1 MSSPLQPQRMK
12 RYTAVPVGA
21 IAPRQPSGARAV
33 QSAEQGLAND
43 IAALVRVAMESRRS
57 FVEARRMV
65 ATPAGVMA
73 ASQLPA
79 FGAAAKD
86 TGSQPPAEP
95 DLVLDGAI
103 GVASAAAGLADLP
116 GQIEAPAA
124 VAAPGAELA
133 QTGVLAETGV
143 SATSGRTSGRT
154 KSKKPAANP
163 TQDEEHAADEMRDPS
178 EADEIEALVHA
189 DEEVDESKLLSDAM
203 DACKIAMKSE
213 QSAPTSQAYKNRI
226 AKYKR
231 LSHEEFN
238 ELHRAYTGG
247 DAAAFE
253 KLINHTLLL
262 VVGATRKYIHRNLS
276 FDDLVQEGN
285 MGLMHGITKYD
296 PDLGYRPSGYL
307 LWWIN
312 QRMGRAV
319 DRNTG
324 IIRVPEW
331 VHNKVTKLH
340 TNAQRAIASGEE
352 NAQQLAKESSDAY
365 QELMRLQ
372 VATSLDQTM
381 AASDEDRDLH
391 EFFADDSADVE
402 TAVAH
407 RQTMEL
413 LMDSLMALDHRT
425 RFIVAAKTDLLADR
439 AHELDL
445 VDWLRENDMFEFMS
459 RYLDGSGYG
468 RSVSHLGEALGRS
481 GERVN
486 QIFRD
491 AMNRISTEM
500 AITAGGKENLS
511 VDITNFD
518 VDTELD
524 RSKRAGA
531 TKKTTSRP
539 RKTKD
544 LTASTEGEAA
554 ERLNL
559 EAPKPGI

>member
-12 RYTAVPVGA
+12 RYTAVPDGA
-21 IAPRQPSGARAV
+21 IAPRQPSGAGAV
-33 QSAEQGLAND
+33 QGAEQGLAND

-73 ASQLPA
+73 ASKLPA

-103 GVASAAAGLADLP
+103 GVASPAAGLADLP

-133 QTGVLAETGV
+133 QPSV
-143 SATSGRTSGRT
+143 ATEISSSTKNGRS
-154 KSKKPAANP
+154 KSKMPAA
-163 TQDEEHAADEMRDPS
+163 QGIKVDELAADELRDPS
-178 EADEIEALVHA
+178 ELDEIQALVHA
-189 DEEVDESKLLSDAM
+189 DEEVDESKLLRDAM

-253 KLINHTLLL
+253 KMINHTLLL

-381 AASDEDRDLH
+381 GASDDDLDLH

-402 TAVAH
+402 TAIAH

-439 AHELDL
+439 AQELDL
-445 VDWLRENDMFEFMS
+445 IDWLRENDMFEFMS

-524 RSKRAGA
+524 RNKRAGA
-531 TKKTTSRP
+531 TKKTTSRS

-544 LTASTEGEAA
+544 LAESTDGEAA
-554 ERLNL
+554 ERHNL